1 METSIDL
8 CGIGKLLIHFNV
20 EAFLTSI
27 DMNYGRNI
35 AIYTQLV
42 RFQSEA
48 FSEDTIFVQPDRAQ
62 QRTIHELAYRLGLE
76 FEYSLGTRSARVT
89 RPSLPAVPS
98 IARENDFDTFASE
111 GPRMDYP
118 VDDTGG
124 KTKESSSLGQSY
136 MPAGTTPSVFKYPEL
151 PSIRASKSTLSAC
164 PEPVRRQEI
173 PRAQEF
179 KPGRF
184 PRYECPGTAASDYLK
199 PSFDD
204 ARDAIEP
211 PSARHT
217 PLSLGWSTNSKL
229 SNLYKFTVEKGKEP
243 YFELCPPWS
252 VTAQTPPRVYLDH
265 EP

>member
-1 METSIDL
+1 
-8 CGIGKLLIHFNV
+8 
-20 EAFLTSI
+20 
-27 DMNYGRNI
+27 MNNGQNI

-42 RFQSEA
+42 RFQSEN
-48 FSEDTIFVQPDRAQ
+48 FSEDTVFVKPDRAQ

-89 RPSLPAVPS
+89 RPSLSAVPR
-98 IARENDFDTFASE
+98 IAGENDFGTFASE

-124 KTKESSSLGQSY
+124 ETKEISSPGQSY
-136 MPAGTTPSVFKYPEL
+136 VPDGTTPSVFKYPEL

-164 PEPVRRQEI
+164 PELVRRQEI
-173 PRAQEF
+173 PPAQEF
-179 KPGRF
+179 KPGPF
-184 PRYECPGTAASDYLK
+184 PRYEYPGITASDYLE
-199 PSFDD
+199 PPFED
-204 ARDAIEP
+204 ASGAIGP

-229 SNLYKFTVEKGKEP
+229 SNLYKFTVQKGKEP

>member
-1 METSIDL
+1 
-8 CGIGKLLIHFNV
+8 
-20 EAFLTSI
+20 
-27 DMNYGRNI
+27 MNHGRNI

-48 FSEDTIFVQPDRAQ
+48 FSEDKIFVQPDRAQ
-62 QRTIHELAYRLGLE
+62 QRTIHELAYCLGLE

-89 RPSLPAVPS
+89 RPSLPAVPRL
-98 IARENDFDTFASE
+98 AGENDLDTFASE
-111 GPRMDYP
+111 RPRMDYP

-124 KTKESSSLGQSY
+124 KTKESSSPSQSY
-136 MPAGTTPSVFKYPEL
+136 VPSRTTPSVFKYPEL

-164 PEPVRRQEI
+164 PELVRRQEVS
-173 PRAQEF
+173 PAQEV
-179 KPGRF
+179 KLGPF
-184 PRYECPGTAASDYLK
+184 PRYEYPGVTASDYLK

-204 ARDAIEP
+204 ARNAIGP

-229 SNLYKFTVEKGKEP
+229 SNLYKFIVQKGKEP

-252 VTAQTPPRVYLDH
+252 ETAQTPPRVYLDH

>member
-1 METSIDL
+1 
-8 CGIGKLLIHFNV
+8 
-20 EAFLTSI
+20 
-27 DMNYGRNI
+27 MNYGQNI

-42 RFQSEA
+42 RFQSDA
-48 FSEDTIFVQPDRAQ
+48 FSEDTIFVQPGRAQ

-98 IARENDFDTFASE
+98 IAGENDFDTFASE

-124 KTKESSSLGQSY
+124 ETKEISPPGQSY
-136 MPAGTTPSVFKYPEL
+136 VRDGTAPSVFKYPEL
-151 PSIRASKSTLSAC
+151 PSTRASKSTLSAC
-164 PEPVRRQEI
+164 PELVRRQEI
-173 PRAQEF
+173 PPNQEF
-179 KPGRF
+179 KPGPF
-184 PRYECPGTAASDYLK
+184 PRYEYPGATASNYLK
-199 PSFDD
+199 PSFED
-204 ARDAIEP
+204 ARDAIGP

-217 PLSLGWSTNSKL
+217 PLSLGWLTNSKL
-229 SNLYKFTVEKGKEP
+229 SNLYKFTVQKGEP

-252 VTAQTPPRVYLDH
+252 VTAQTPSRVYLDH